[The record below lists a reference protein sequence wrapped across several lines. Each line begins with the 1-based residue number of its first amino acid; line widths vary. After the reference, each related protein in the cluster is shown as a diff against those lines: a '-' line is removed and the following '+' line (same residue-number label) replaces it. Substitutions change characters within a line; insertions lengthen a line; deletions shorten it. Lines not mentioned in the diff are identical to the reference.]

1 MSELIVAVLRSG
13 TPLLYVTLAAMLAQR
28 AGVWHLGL
36 EGLMIAAAC
45 AVVIGTITMGSL
57 VTGVALAVLVC
68 LLGSLLL
75 WYVIEKLK
83 ANAIIAGIGL
93 SGFGLGATHFAVQ
106 AVFGTEGAV
115 SSPIAL
121 PKLTFLP
128 EPFSVL
134 SVQVA
139 AIPFIVIALWLVLK
153 RSRLG
158 LIVTA
163 SGEHPFAARSVGA
176 DPSIVRLG
184 VLLVGGV
191 LAAMGGIELALG
203 SLEIFSINMTAGRGY
218 MAFVAAIFGGAHPL
232 GSSAAAFLFA
242 FVETLGI
249 RAQLAFG
256 NWLSPSLIL
265 TLPYLATIFA
275 LWLSGYFHRGTAQA
289 ASAELKDA

>member
-36 EGLMIAAAC
+36 EGLMVAAAC
-45 AVVIGTITMGSL
+45 AVVLATVSTGSL
-57 VTGVALAVLVC
+57 ATGVALAVLVC

-75 WYVIEKLK
+75 WYVIERLK

-93 SGFGLGATHFAVQ
+93 SGFALGATHFAVQ
-106 AVFGTEGAV
+106 AVFDTEGTIT
-115 SSPIAL
+115 SPIAL
-121 PKLTFLP
+121 PKLSFLP

-139 AIPFIVIALWLVLK
+139 AIPFVVLSLWLVLK

-158 LIVTA
+158 LLVTA

-176 DPSIVRLG
+176 DPSLVRLG
-184 VLLVGGV
+184 ALLVGGV

-203 SLEIFSINMTAGRGY
+203 GLEFFSINMTAGRGY
-218 MAFVAAIFGGAHPL
+218 MAFVAAIFGAAHPI
-232 GSSAAAFLFA
+232 GSAASAFLFA
-242 FVETLGI
+242 LVETLGI

-265 TLPYLATIFA
+265 TLPYLATILA
-275 LWLSGYFHRGTAQA
+275 LWLSGYFQKRVPLS
-289 ASAELKDA
+289 SAELRDA